1 MSRRGNSHMKGAGMF
16 VVSLRGVISDY
27 SLALGVLGKTPLYL
41 AVKVS
46 FRIALEISR
55 NIKKLYI
62 FNSFYLLDWLDSCSQ
77 SSKWSLSYGSKKGLA
92 TPRLV
97 SFMGLIQNFRDK
109 HPRPFH
115 MGVFPPAPGPYVRES
130 KTALDSGFCANDSG
144 LKVLDSGF
152 FVSGT
157 WIPDSLSCNPE
168 SKPLEPDPGFPHKQ
182 NFPGFLRNQDFLTW
196 GYKDVGKQVSNCICC
211 SLCFE
216 LRNDKCKIF
225 CFCLTNWYHRFLS
238 NIVVVTRPNAFSCII
253 LLLSSTASFQAIILI
268 FQLILILT
276 YPSPKPTFALSE
288 N

>member
-27 SLALGVLGKTPLYL
+27 SLALGVLGKTSLYL

-115 MGVFPPAPGPYVRES
+115 MGVFPPRPRALCKGIQDSLGFWILRQWFRIKGS
-130 KTALDSGFCANDSG
+130 AFRILCQWNLDSR
-144 LKVLDSGF
+144 
-152 FVSGT
+152 FV
-157 WIPDSLSCNPE
+157 
-168 SKPLEPDPGFPHKQ
+168 
-182 NFPGFLRNQDFLTW
+182 
-196 GYKDVGKQVSNCICC
+196 
-211 SLCFE
+211 E
-216 LRNDKCKIF
+216 L
-225 CFCLTNWYHRFLS
+225 
-238 NIVVVTRPNAFSCII
+238 
-253 LLLSSTASFQAIILI
+253 
-268 FQLILILT
+268 
-276 YPSPKPTFALSE
+276 
-288 N
+288 

>member
-1 MSRRGNSHMKGAGMF
+1 
-16 VVSLRGVISDY
+16 
-27 SLALGVLGKTPLYL
+27 
-41 AVKVS
+41 
-46 FRIALEISR
+46 
-55 NIKKLYI
+55 
-62 FNSFYLLDWLDSCSQ
+62 
-77 SSKWSLSYGSKKGLA
+77 
-92 TPRLV
+92 
-97 SFMGLIQNFRDK
+97 
-109 HPRPFH
+109 
-115 MGVFPPAPGPYVRES
+115 MGVFPPASGPYVREF

-182 NFPGFLRNQDFLTW
+182 NFPGFLRNPDFLTW

-216 LRNDKCKIF
+216 LPNDKCKIF

-238 NIVVVTRPNAFSCII
+238 NIVVVTRPNEFSCII
-253 LLLSSTASFQAIILI
+253 LFLSSTASFQAIILI